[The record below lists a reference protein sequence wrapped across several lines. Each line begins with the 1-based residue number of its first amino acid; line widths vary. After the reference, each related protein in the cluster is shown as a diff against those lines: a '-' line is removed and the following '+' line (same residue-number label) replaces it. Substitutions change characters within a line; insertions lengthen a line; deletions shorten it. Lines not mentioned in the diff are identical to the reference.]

1 MSNAMLS
8 LQNGPGWPL
17 LTGRT
22 LATAVVVAVWF
33 ALVVLLGMTK
43 AFVAPPGAL
52 PLAIALGVTLPVGA
66 FIAALWL
73 SQSFREFVLV
83 ADLRLLLAIQA
94 WRFAGFGFL
103 ALYTYQALPGLFAWP
118 AGLGDI
124 AIGLTAPWLLVAL
137 IRRPDFA
144 ATKTFVGWN
153 LFGVL
158 DLVVAVGTGALG
170 SALATGAAGEIT
182 TRPMAELP
190 LVLIPG
196 FLVPLFIML
205 HVAALLQARRLA
217 RGSTGRET

>member
-1 MSNAMLS
+1 MLS

-103 ALYTYQALPGLFAWP
+103 ALYTYQVLPGLFAWP

-170 SALATGAAGEIT
+170 SVLATGAAGEIT

-217 RGSTGRET
+217 RGSAGRKT